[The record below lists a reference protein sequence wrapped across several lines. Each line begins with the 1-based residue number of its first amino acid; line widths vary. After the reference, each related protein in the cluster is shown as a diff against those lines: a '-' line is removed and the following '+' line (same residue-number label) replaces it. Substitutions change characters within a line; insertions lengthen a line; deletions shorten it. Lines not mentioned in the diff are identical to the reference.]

1 MGFCGVCERVN
12 ELNADTNKRL
22 AYASGWLQLGRLAE
36 ARAELADVVEG
47 DRSHPGVLA
56 MELEVAMGAEAWVK
70 AKRLAAKLRKVAP
83 GLDAGWL
90 HGAFATRRAGKAG
103 RDELE
108 SARGILEAAEE
119 RIGARCSILHYNLA
133 CYLALLGELEA
144 ARARLARAVAME
156 PGCAKMAKGDED
168 LAVLGL

>member
-1 MGFCGVCERVN
+1 MN
-12 ELNADTNKRL
+12 ELSPDTTKRL

-36 ARAELADVVEG
+36 ARGELAGVAEG
-47 DRSHPGVLA
+47 ERAHPGVLA
-56 MELEVAMGAEAWVK
+56 MELEIAMGAEAWSK
-70 AKRLAAKLRKVAP
+70 ATRLAAKLRAVAP

-103 RDELE
+103 REELE
-108 SARGILEAAEE
+108 KARGILEAAEE
-119 RIGARCSILHYNLA
+119 RIGARCAILHYNLA

-156 PGCAKMAKGDED
+156 PGCAKMARTDED
-168 LAVLGL
+168 LAGLWAAG